1 MLAMIWFIYI
11 WMNAYIDQQLINVV
25 VINFIDIIKNIIII
39 IIRIPG
45 P

>member
-1 MLAMIWFIYI
+1 MLGMICFIYV

-25 VINFIDIIKNIIII
+25 VINFIDIIINIIII
-39 IIRIPG
+39 IIRIPR

>member
-1 MLAMIWFIYI
+1 MLAMICFIYV

-25 VINFIDIIKNIIII
+25 IINFIDIIINIIII
-39 IIRIPG
+39 IIRIPR